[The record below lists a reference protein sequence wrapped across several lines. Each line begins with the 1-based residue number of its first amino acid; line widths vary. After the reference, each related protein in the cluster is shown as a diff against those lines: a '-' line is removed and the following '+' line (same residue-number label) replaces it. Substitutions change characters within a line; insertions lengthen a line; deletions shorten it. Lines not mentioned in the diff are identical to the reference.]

1 MELDFE
7 KENGLIPAIVQDH
20 MNGEVLMLGFM
31 NREAYD
37 LTQKTGFVTFYS
49 RSRKKL
55 WLKGETSGQKLLLR
69 ELRVDCDLDALLVR
83 AELEGGAVC
92 HEGYRSCFF
101 RELGSRRRSKS
112 RRRAR
117 TTPEE
122 LYAANNGG
130 AKGSSNEPPQ
140 TRHSERQPAGFHRRA
155 LRESG
160 LAHFGEFAQLLS
172 RHRRSRNRMHDGPR
186 AGNGALRRKRRDST
200 AGLTGKDWILET
212 GADVQEVAE
221 LVYSKTSLG
230 RVRWVLAVAED
241 SNIQS
246 VRDLEG
252 KVIATEAVKMT
263 ERYLARNGVKAR
275 VEFSWGAT
283 EVKVPQ
289 LADAI
294 VEVTETGSSL
304 RANHLR
310 VVDTLLE
317 SATWFIANRGAWADP
332 WKREKIEN
340 IVLLLDGA
348 IKAYTRVGLMLN
360 VRRAD
365 LDKVVAALP
374 ALRNPTISQLSDS
387 DWLAINT
394 IIEEK
399 TVRQLIP
406 KLKSAGAE
414 GIVEYPLNKVV
425 Y

>member
-1 MELDFE
+1 MSRLKLGIPKGSLQDSTVELFA
-7 KENGLIPAIVQDH
+7 KAGWRISVN
-20 MNGEVLMLGFM
+20 
-31 NREAYD
+31 
-37 LTQKTGFVTFYS
+37 S
-49 RSRKKL
+49 RSYYP
-55 WLKGETSGQKLLLR
+55 GIDDPEI
-69 ELRVDCDLDALLVR
+69 ECMMVR
-83 AELEGGAVC
+83 AQEM
-92 HEGYRSCFF
+92 
-101 RELGSRRRSKS
+101 
-112 RRRAR
+112 AR
-117 TTPEE
+117 
-122 LYAANNGG
+122 YV
-130 AKGSSNEPPQ
+130 
-140 TRHSERQPAGFHRRA
+140 
-155 LRESG
+155 ESG
-160 LAHFGEFAQLLS
+160 A
-172 RHRRSRNRMHDGPR
+172 MD
-186 AGNGALRRKRRDST
+186 
-200 AGLTGKDWILET
+200 AGLTGKDWIMET
-212 GADVQEVAE
+212 GADIQEVAE
-221 LVYSKTSLG
+221 LIYSKTSLG

-263 ERYLARNGVKAR
+263 ERYLAKNGVKAR

-317 SATWFIANRGAWADP
+317 SATWFIANRAAWDDP
-332 WKREKIEN
+332 WKRQKIEN

-406 KLKSAGAE
+406 KLKAAGAE